1 MKKLIIKTDLA
12 TEYTLLNDVLSKYA
26 QTIQQ
31 RTSTFEDKIL
41 TPASTS
47 TILLVLQ
54 DSPVLK
60 FFISDLQK
68 IENTEIE
75 YIN

>member
-1 MKKLIIKTDLA
+1 MKKLIIKTNLA

-26 QTIQQ
+26 QIIQQ

-47 TILLVLQ
+47 KILLVLH

-60 FFISDLQK
+60 FFISDLQN
-68 IENTEIE
+68 IENVEI
-75 YIN
+75 NV

>member
-47 TILLVLQ
+47 KILLVLQ

-68 IENTEIE
+68 IENIEIE